1 MISLTKDKRML
12 GYASL
17 DVYSDIFHFVTTRIG
32 GCSEGTY
39 ATFNCSPFA
48 GDERACVRRNQE
60 ILFEAMPEKPR
71 ELIIPHQTHGT
82 KSLVVDE
89 TFLTLSEEDRC
100 TRLEGIDALITR
112 EEGCCICV
120 STADCV
126 PVLLYDRRHQVVAA
140 VHAGWRGTVNF
151 IVGHTLEQM
160 RTVYGTEGSEVVACI
175 GPGISLESFEVGD
188 EVYDTF
194 RLNGFDMSR
203 ISYRKAE
210 TGKYHIDLWEANRQQ
225 LLDFG
230 VPGCQIEVSG
240 ICTYIHHDE
249 FFSARRLGIT
259 SGRILSGIMK
269 RVTEP

>member
-1 MISLTKDKRML
+1 MYLRL
-12 GYASL
+12 YGRL
-17 DVYSDIFHFVTTRIG
+17 
-32 GCSEGTY
+32 CS
-39 ATFNCSPFA
+39 
-48 GDERACVRRNQE
+48 
-60 ILFEAMPEKPR
+60 
-71 ELIIPHQTHGT
+71 
-82 KSLVVDE
+82 
-89 TFLTLSEEDRC
+89 
-100 TRLEGIDALITR
+100 
-112 EEGCCICV
+112 CI
-120 STADCV
+120 AI
-126 PVLLYDRRHQVVAA
+126 RQAAQVVAA

-203 ISYRKAE
+203 ISYRKTE

-249 FFSARRLGIT
+249 FFSARRLGIA